1 MRGIETM
8 AATASTAS
16 DSSPASGADASAL
29 AAPASVESAGPEAR
43 ARHAE
48 LAATIEDHRFRY
60 HVLDQ
65 PTVADGEYDALMR
78 ELDALEQKYPDLRTP
93 DSPTQ
98 KVGGEVGAGLASV
111 DHLQRMLSLANAMS
125 FEELDAWND
134 RVVAALAGKEPK
146 EKTPEKEKEAVE
158 AIPPAQR
165 PRFDYLCELKV
176 DGLAIALVYEHGRL
190 VRAVTRG
197 DGRTGEDVTAN
208 VRSIAGIPNL
218 LKGTAEHPAPGLV
231 EVRGEVYFPVALF
244 EEFNET
250 SMRTEGRSFANPRNA
265 AAGSLRQ
272 KDPRVTAQRPLRM
285 VVHGIGA
292 REGFEIESQSH
303 AYELLKAWGLPTSD
317 RVRVVGTLDEVK
329 EYIEYY
335 GKHRNDVEHDID
347 GVVVKVDDL
356 ALQERLGATSKDP
369 RWAIAFKY
377 PAQEVTTKLID
388 IRVQVG
394 RTGRITPQAV
404 MEPVKVAGSTVAYA
418 TLHNQ
423 EVVVQKGVLIGD
435 TVVLRKAGDVIPEIV
450 GPVVALRDGT
460 ERPFAMP
467 TECPD
472 CGTPIAAQKEGDVDL
487 RCPNAEH
494 CPGQIRERVA
504 YLAGRSALD
513 IEALG
518 YEAAIALTQPDD
530 GAAPLPDEAGLF
542 DLKLEDLAG
551 ARMWQQARGKSAKE
565 GDRELVPYFY
575 TKPPAKSGAAAAT
588 ADEDENEDT
597 DDAAESTKAAASAK
611 GAASVKGSVPT
622 KTTEVLLEQIEAAKT
637 KDLWRFLVGLSI
649 RHVGPSAAREIARA
663 LPSLDRIAAATADQL
678 AAIDGVGPGIAN
690 SLVEWFSVD
699 WHRRIVQR
707 WQEAGIA
714 PTPPKDVAELP
725 LAGVTV
731 VITGTL
737 EGFSRDD
744 AKEAAQAAGA
754 KVAGSVS
761 AKTSYVVVG
770 ENPGSKHDKAVE
782 LGVPV
787 LDEAGFRTLLEKGPQ
802 GLG

>member
-1 MRGIETM
+1 M

-16 DSSPASGADASAL
+16 DLPPDSGADAAAL
-29 AAPASVESAGPEAR
+29 ATPASVESAGPEAR
-43 ARHAE
+43 SRHAE
-48 LAATIEDHRFRY
+48 LAAQIEDHRFQY

-65 PTVADGEYDALMR
+65 PTIADGEYDALMR
-78 ELDALEQKYPDLRTP
+78 ELDALEQKYPELRTP

-125 FEELDAWND
+125 FEELEAWND
-134 RVVAALAGKEPK
+134 RVVTALAGKEPK

-158 AIPPAQR
+158 AIPPAER

-218 LKGTAEHPAPGLV
+218 LKGTAGHPVPALV

-317 RVRVVGTLDEVK
+317 RVKVVGTLDEVK
-329 EYIEYY
+329 KYIEYY

-394 RTGRITPQAV
+394 RTGRVTPQAV

-450 GPVVALRDGT
+450 GPVIALRDGT
-460 ERPFAMP
+460 ERPFVMP
-467 TECPD
+467 AECPD

-542 DLKLEDLAG
+542 DLKLGDLAG
-551 ARMWQQARGKSAKE
+551 ARMWQQARGKAAKE

-575 TKPPAKSGAAAAT
+575 TKPPAKSAAAAA
-588 ADEDENEDT
+588 ADEAGGEGGEGGEGG
-597 DDAAESTKAAASAK
+597 AAKAAAP
-611 GAASVKGSVPT
+611 GKGSVPT

-637 KDLWRFLVGLSI
+637 KDLWRFLVALSI

-663 LPSLDRIAAATADQL
+663 LPSLDKVAAATAEQL
-678 AAIDGVGPGIAN
+678 AAIDGVGPGIAT
-690 SLVEWFSVD
+690 SVVEWFAVD

-707 WQEAGIA
+707 WQEAGVA
-714 PTPPKDVAELP
+714 PTAPKDAAELP

-731 VITGTL
+731 VITGSL
-737 EGFSRDD
+737 EGFTRDG

-761 AKTSYVVVG
+761 AKTSFVVVG
-770 ENPGSKHDKAVE
+770 ENPGSKQEKAVQ

-787 LDEAGFRTLLEKGPQ
+787 LDEAGFRTLLEKGPD
-802 GLG
+802 GVG